1 MAAPLASEDTKKKD
15 ARKNRDT
22 RNFRDGGRKILRNDV
37 FPALEE
43 KQKSDKK
50 NNFMRL
56 RINNSGLTIDRSSES
71 PRERERKSGK
81 IKIVENEGL
90 SHFFAF

>member
-1 MAAPLASEDTKKKD
+1 MAAPLASEDTKKKTPGKIKIP
-15 ARKNRDT
+15 AILET
-22 RNFRDGGRKILRNDV
+22 RGKSFRNDV